1 MARGRF
7 PQGPT
12 ASRPVGKLHTFGR
25 VCLQGGQKYFSLP
38 SLAAQLQACVYPF
51 TLQPQVSA
59 KKKCTSGLVLA
70 TPVVFTWGFFPFCQ
84 QLLFA
89 AAHKPAPQERGDC
102 SFQSQTPLAAAPLR
116 GLPARYLCGCRHRS
130 AVPTSSFKYPS
141 GEKQSRLGCS
151 AWICFVPR
159 TDAVPIKKQQPKA
172 VGG

>member
-12 ASRPVGKLHTFGR
+12 ASRPVGKLHTFG
-25 VCLQGGQKYFSLP
+25 VVDGNICAGMGAKSIFGLP
-38 SLAAQLQACVYPF
+38 SLAAQLRACVYPF

-102 SFQSQTPLAAAPLR
+102 SFQSQTPLAAAPYGLACSTFVSVDKMSERRQVLPLMLLR
-116 GLPARYLCGCRHRS
+116 CDGLCTPQEAVCADKYIYQCCEVWWNCCR
-130 AVPTSSFKYPS
+130 
-141 GEKQSRLGCS
+141 
-151 AWICFVPR
+151 
-159 TDAVPIKKQQPKA
+159 
-172 VGG
+172 

>member
-1 MARGRF
+1 MRRAK
-7 PQGPT
+7 
-12 ASRPVGKLHTFGR
+12 SL
-25 VCLQGGQKYFSLP
+25 FSLP
-38 SLAAQLQACVYPF
+38 SLAALLQAFFVPF
-51 TLQPQVSA
+51 TLHPQVAA
-59 KKKCTSGLVLA
+59 KKKVQPGLVLA

-130 AVPTSSFKYPS
+130 AVPTSTSKYPS

-159 TDAVPIKKQQPKA
+159 TDAVPIKKQQSKA